1 MDTYRTIDG
10 ISEGLYKE
18 KGSKF
23 ISYAYHVTTV
33 AEISEIV
40 AELKKE
46 YFDARHHCFAW
57 RLGAKGDK
65 TRAVDDGEPS
75 STAGKPILGQLMS
88 LEVTDVLVVV
98 IRYFGGTLLG
108 VSGLIKAYK
117 EAAYDALMSA
127 QIIEKFVEVTFK
139 IKFTYFVMNDVMK
152 IIKDINP
159 NIKEQLFDN
168 DCFMTLSIRASLSD
182 GLHERLSK
190 VEGIEIETDM
200 LNI

>member
-182 GLHERLSK
+182 GLYERLSK